1 MAESKEAPNQ
11 AALLKEFDT
20 LFNKRD
26 TRLRSASGRRA
37 IFNTVPTTSRP
48 ARV

>member
-11 AALLKEFDT
+11 AVLLKEFDT
-20 LFNKRD
+20 LFNERD
-26 TRLRSASGRRA
+26 TGLRSASGRRTT
-37 IFNTVPTTSRP
+37 FNTVPTPSRA